1 MSRGSWVAL
10 SLAGALTGAGLAAAV
25 AIPARDTPLSDAH
38 SYAVPSRDHVLHPH
52 WEVVP
57 PVGGEHLPAWLACG
71 VYDRPVNEGLAVHA
85 LEHGAVWVTYDPDLD
100 KDDVI
105 RLAEALPEEGILSP
119 HDDLPGPVVVTVWG
133 RQLVL
138 HGARDSGLAAFIAEY
153 GDGHTAPEPRAS
165 CAGGLVAYD
174 GPAGVEV

>member
-10 SLAGALTGAGLAAAV
+10 GLAGALTGAGLAAAV
-25 AIPARDTPLSDAH
+25 AIPVRDTPMSEART
-38 SYAVPSRDHVLHPH
+38 YAIPTRDHVLHPK
-52 WEVVP
+52 WDVVP
-57 PVGGEHLPAWLACG
+57 PVGGDHLPAWLACG
-71 VYDRPVNEGLAVHA
+71 VYDRPVDEGLAVHA
-85 LEHGAVWVTYDPDLD
+85 LEHGTVWITYDPELGRDE
-100 KDDVI
+100 I
-105 RLAEALPEEGILSP
+105 RTLAAALPAEGILSP
-119 HDDLPGPVVVTVWG
+119 YDGLPGPVVVTVWG

-138 HGARDSGLAAFIAEY
+138 NGARDQGLTDFIAEY